1 MTISRSSIV
10 ILLLAAFLPG
20 CANEQ
25 ARKDGLALIDQGRY
39 EEGLSKL
46 EDAARKDPDNPAY
59 RAAIR
64 SGREL
69 AVNRLLAAADA
80 ERAAGRA
87 DNASADYERV
97 QTLDP
102 GNAAAQSGLDRLARD
117 RRHAA
122 QVADA
127 AAMLKKGNVDGAKE
141 VLQQVLAED
150 PDDAGA
156 QALRR
161 QITDQAAKAQL
172 AEPALMA
179 RFRRPINLQFRDAN
193 LKMVFEA
200 LARTSGINILLDKDV
215 RPDLKTSLF
224 VQGVSVED
232 TINLILM
239 QNQLE
244 KKVLSDNTVFIYPN
258 TPAKLK
264 EYQDLKVRSFHL
276 VNADAKQIQT
286 MLKTILKTRDIFVN
300 EKTNSV
306 IIRDTPDAV
315 RLAEKMVADQD
326 GADPEVMLEVEVL
339 EVTRSALTNIG
350 ISYPDQLT
358 LTATGGSSGTSG
370 SGTSSSMTLHDLR
383 HINDNRILVSP
394 ALAVGFNLHSDHS
407 DVNILAS
414 PRIRVRSREKAKIM
428 IGDRVPVITN
438 AVTPVS
444 TGTPVVTGSVQYLD
458 VGLKVEVEPTINPDN
473 VVAIKVNLDVSSIV
487 DTVQNPQSGTVAYDI
502 GTRNA
507 STLLSLKDGETEVLA
522 GLINDQDKRTINE
535 VPLLGQV
542 PILGRLFSTHNNDAS
557 KSEIVLS
564 ITPHIVRPMR
574 QPQADEVEY
583 WSGTD
588 AMVRGSPVTL
598 KPMGSIALSSSGGVG
613 APAGVPRA
621 LPAAPS
627 ATPPAPPAADAPMSL
642 SWTGPN
648 QARVGDRI
656 SLTLGSDSPQAIR
669 SLGLLLNYDPSVLKA
684 IEVKEG
690 SLLKKADPAATFA
703 KEIQQDQGQVQID
716 LSSQAAGA
724 APAAGT
730 VFTVVFEVMAPSPQ
744 TEITLSRIEPA
755 GTGGPL
761 PVNAPKPFAL
771 TLAQ

>member
-1 MTISRSSIV
+1 MKNTRPLRFA
-10 ILLLAAFLPG
+10 ILLLAILLSG
-20 CANEQ
+20 CAGEQ
-25 ARKDGLALIDQGRY
+25 IRKDGMALIDQGRY

-46 EDAARKDPDNPAY
+46 EDGAHQYPEDISLRVAL
-59 RAAIR
+59 R

-69 AVNRLLAAADA
+69 AVNRLLGAADA
-80 ERAAGRA
+80 ERSAGRA
-87 DNASADYERV
+87 DEARADYRRV
-97 QTLDP
+97 LGLDP
-102 GNAAAQSGLDRLARD
+102 KNAAAKNGIDAIERD
-117 RRHAA
+117 KRHAA
-122 QVADA
+122 MVAEANDMFA
-127 AAMLKKGNVDGAKE
+127 KGNVDGAKE
-141 VLQQVLAED
+141 LLRRVMDEN
-150 PDDAGA
+150 PDNAGA
-156 QALRR
+156 LALRR
-161 QITDQAAKAQL
+161 QIADLAAKAQL

-179 RFRRPINLQFRDAN
+179 RFRKPINLQFRDAN

-224 VQGVSVED
+224 VKDVSVED
-232 TINLILM
+232 TIDLILM

-244 KKVLSDNTVFIYPN
+244 KKVLSENTVFIYPN

-264 EYQDLKVRSFHL
+264 EYQDLKIRSFHL

-306 IIRDTPDAV
+306 VIRDTPDAV

-350 ISYPDQLT
+350 IQYPDQLT
-358 LTATGGSSGTSG
+358 LTATGGAASSS
-370 SGTSSSMTLHDLR
+370 SSTSSSMTLHDLR
-383 HINDNRILVSP
+383 HLNENRLLVSP
-394 ALAVGFNLHSDHS
+394 AQAIGFSLHSDRG

-414 PRIRVRSREKAKIM
+414 PRIRVRNNEKAKIM

-458 VGLKVEVEPTINPDN
+458 VGLKVEVQPTINPDN

-487 DTVQNPQSGTVAYDI
+487 DQVTNPQSGTVAYDI

-507 STLLSLKDGETEVLA
+507 STVLSLKDGETQVLA
-522 GLINDQDKRTINE
+522 GLINNQDKHSINE
-535 VPLLGQV
+535 IPLFGRV
-542 PILGRLFSTHNNDAS
+542 PILGRLFSTHNDDTS

-564 ITPHIVRPMR
+564 ITPHIVRPAR
-574 QPQADEVEY
+574 VPEAGEVEY

-588 AMVRGSPVTL
+588 AMVRGAPVTL
-598 KPMGSIALSSSGGVG
+598 KPMGSVALSSSGGAAASHYVP
-613 APAGVPRA
+613 APHAP
-621 LPAAPS
+621 LPAA
-627 ATPPAPPAADAPMSL
+627 AAPMSL

-648 QARVGDRI
+648 QAKVGDHI
-656 SLTLGSDSPQAIR
+656 SLTLGSVSPQALK
-669 SLGLLLNYDPSVLKA
+669 SLGLMVNYDPGVLKA
-684 IEVKEG
+684 LEVKG
-690 SLLKKADPAATFA
+690 GNLAKPGDAAASFS
-703 KEIQQDQGQVQID
+703 ESIRQNLGQVEVGLTGPPTD
-716 LSSQAAGA
+716 GA
-724 APAAGT
+724 SAGT
-730 VFTVVFEVMAPSPQ
+730 VLTVVFEVLAPSPQ
-744 TEITLSRIEPA
+744 TQISVSRIEPA
-755 GTGGPL
+755 AASGRPIA
-761 PVNAPKPFAL
+761 VNAPAPFAI